1 MTIFLTQIGLNQIWN
16 GKFCH
21 WNNITDRGV
30 SFNVSIR
37 SVSTTISGWNFVF
50 FDHCVLSLLQRFVQP
65 FPVKNFAGSKTM
77 LLRIYFARLGFSH
90 SLALREQKPRA
101 DFFFPNWPWEIL
113 YKRLLFE
120 DCSLSSSFFLHRK
133 VQDHWNTSGIFVF
146 SDGEIG
152 QADCNMTIKV
162 RVTKE
167 VIS

>member
-1 MTIFLTQIGLNQIWN
+1 MENY
-16 GKFCH
+16 
-21 WNNITDRGV
+21 V
-30 SFNVSIR
+30 
-37 SVSTTISGWNFVF
+37 TISWMEGYPSLWALEVFQQQFPDGISFF

-162 RVTKE
+162 RE
-167 VIS
+167 

>member
-1 MTIFLTQIGLNQIWN
+1 MENFVTE
-16 GKFCH
+16 
-21 WNNITDRGV
+21 
-30 SFNVSIR
+30 
-37 SVSTTISGWNFVF
+37 TISRIEGCPSMWALEVFQQQFPIEFSF

-120 DCSLSSSFFLHRK
+120 DCSLLFLHGK

-146 SDGEIG
+146 WWGNRSS
-152 QADCNMTIKV
+152 
-162 RVTKE
+162 RL
-167 VIS
+167 